1 MEDLSNYLFK
11 LLCSFENLELAFKKA
26 RKHKTQSLDII
37 EFEKDLENNLLSL
50 KSELMLHSYKPRPLK
65 TFIVRDPKTRNIS
78 KSDFRDR
85 IVHHALINIIG
96 PILDKRFIHD
106 SYANRINKGTIK
118 AIERFELFKR
128 KVTNNLKSEA
138 FCLKADIKH
147 YFEEVD
153 HEILI
158 QVIKRKIKDKK
169 VIWLI
174 KQILRN
180 TPEIQVIGGG
190 QARKRYALG
199 KSNFTVLC
207 QCISK

>member
-65 TFIVRDPKTRNIS
+65 TFIVRDPKTRKIS

-190 QARKRYALG
+190 A
-199 KSNFTVLC
+199 
-207 QCISK
+207 SKEKVCPWEI